1 MNHIKPFFNIP
12 FYKYVN
18 KVTFI
23 LSLISIFV
31 IIYDLGFVQSPIFQK
46 SIDKLYTSVLILGF
60 TAIVLR
66 YLHKDS
72 FPGAKVFIYDGFII
86 IFILLIFISRK
97 SGSESVLIHFLKS
110 GFIFRLAVFL
120 TFIREYSTLSFTFKR
135 TFLTPLQLL
144 IFSFLFVILAG
155 AFLLMLP
162 RSTYNG
168 ISFIDA
174 LFTST
179 SAVCVTGL
187 VVVDTAT
194 HFTLFGQ
201 IIILILIQIG
211 GLGILTFAG
220 YFAYFFQGGSSYENR
235 LVMGDMANSKYLGD
249 VFILLKR
256 VILITA
262 IIETIGALL
271 IFFSIQKEAF
281 TGFFDRFFFSVFHS
295 ISAFCNAGFSTLTDN
310 LYETG
315 YRHNYSLHLI
325 IIFLLVFGGLG
336 FPIVS
341 NIVKYVKYLII
352 HRFFR
357 ISKSKIKYIPW
368 VLNLNSR
375 IVLITTFS
383 LIIFGTV
390 LLYIT
395 EYHNTLS
402 DHGTFGK
409 IVESLFNST
418 TPRTAGFNTVD
429 MAALNFSS
437 VLLIIFLMWIGA
449 SPASTG
455 GGIKTSTFAVALLNF
470 ISLAK
475 GKTRLELYRREVT
488 DLSVR
493 RAFATIVLS
502 LIVLGTGI
510 FAISIFDGEKGLRS
524 IAFESFSAYSTVGLS
539 LGITAF
545 LTSGSKLTLIL
556 LMFIGRISTLS
567 LLMAFTKKEKYKNY
581 RYPSEEVIVN

>member
-1 MNHIKPFFNIP
+1 M
-12 FYKYVN
+12 
-18 KVTFI
+18 
-23 LSLISIFV
+23 
-31 IIYDLGFVQSPIFQK
+31 
-46 SIDKLYTSVLILGF
+46 
-60 TAIVLR
+60 
-66 YLHKDS
+66 
-72 FPGAKVFIYDGFII
+72 
-86 IFILLIFISRK
+86 
-97 SGSESVLIHFLKS
+97 LIHFLKS

-220 YFAYFFQGGSSYENR
+220 YFAYFFQGGSNYENR

>member
-220 YFAYFFQGGSSYENR
+220 YFAYFFQGGSNYENR

-395 EYHNTLS
+395 EYRNTLS